1 MKILNA
7 AVAALIGLVS
17 LAACSNGPQQSIPGP
32 LQTASADSYTLGS
45 GDEIKVTVFGEAD
58 LSGPFV
64 VDGQGAISMSLI
76 GQVPLKK
83 LTLAGAEKL
92 ITDKLKDGW
101 LKDPKVSVEMTK
113 GRPYYISGEVNKA
126 GEYPFT
132 AGLTVMTA
140 IAKAGD
146 FTYRADKT
154 KILVKSAD
162 GANEQEVPLTATT
175 PVHPGDV
182 IRVRERFF

>member
-1 MKILNA
+1 MKILNTA
-7 AVAALIGLVS
+7 AAALIGLVS
-17 LAACSNGPQQSIPGP
+17 LAACANGPQQSAPET

-45 GDEIKVTVFGEAD
+45 GDEIKVTVFDEPTI
-58 LSGPFV
+58 SGPFT

-76 GQVPLKK
+76 GQVTVKK

-92 ITDKLKDGW
+92 INDKLKDGW
-101 LKDPKVSVEMTK
+101 LKDPKVSIEMTK

-132 AGLTVMTA
+132 PGLTVMTA

-146 FTYRADKT
+146 FTYRADKS

-162 GANEQEVPLTATT
+162 G
-175 PVHPGDV
+175 
-182 IRVRERFF
+182 